1 MDEKTTDPCGS
12 EKEEKIMRSMKQEY
26 GPEKGEEV
34 FYASKSAGKF
44 GDSEDAVQLSGG
56 NVGGLME
63 QPIPERPSGALSGI
77 DSICD
82 DFNRRFNK

>member
-1 MDEKTTDPCGS
+1 MPLSG
-12 EKEEKIMRSMKQEY
+12 KEEEVKEKFEKQY
-26 GPEKGEEV
+26 GSEKGEEV
-34 FYASKSAGKF
+34 YFASRNKGVVP
-44 GDSEDAVQLSGG
+44 GGPCHDDQDAVQLSGG